1 MSCAALALASTG
13 MTRSAYADDAPAEVK
28 AQEEVKAS
36 AGVSDRWGTR
46 GAATLGEGMAFRV
59 GVGGST
65 AQTANSGFL
74 NVEAG
79 LLIALGKSFDLAVN
93 LKLPM
98 LGQFGVAPGIGARVN
113 LIDDKVFHFALV
125 ANVSVPII
133 YAPGTW
139 VGLNIE
145 PGVMVS
151 YFFSERV
158 EFYSGIL
165 FAYSPLFINPWVPGN
180 GHASFIGT
188 FRAGLA
194 YTLSTSNM
202 GFFINADG
210 SVGYEPIRRFIMIG
224 DRGSGLAI
232 NLALNAGAQFKF

>member
-1 MSCAALALASTG
+1 MSCVALATASMG
-13 MTRSAYADDAPAEVK
+13 MARSAYADDAPAEVK

-46 GAATLGEGMAFRV
+46 GAATLGEGMALRV

-65 AQTANSGFL
+65 AQTASSGFF

-79 LLIALGKSFDLAVN
+79 LLVGLGKSFDLAIN

-98 LGQFGVAPGIGARVN
+98 LGQFGVMPGIGARIN
-113 LIDDKVFHFALV
+113 LIDDKIFHVALV
-125 ANVSVPII
+125 ANLSVPII
-133 YAPGTW
+133 YSPGIW
-139 VGLNIE
+139 VGLHVE
-145 PGVMVS
+145 PGLMIS

-158 EFYSGIL
+158 EFYSGLL
-165 FAYSPLFINPWVPGN
+165 FAYAPLFMNPWVPGS
-180 GHASFIGT
+180 GHASFVGT

-194 YTLSTSNM
+194 YTLSTSNI
-202 GFFINADG
+202 GFFLNFDG
-210 SVGYEPIRRFIMIG
+210 SVGYEPVRRFIMIG